1 MDLFLQMLINGATVG
16 GTYALAAIGISL
28 IFGILNIINFGH
40 GAALTIGAY
49 VAMVMLRYLGLDL
62 VLSFAVAVASSFL
75 TGYLIERIAVR
86 PLVGA
91 PILMPLIST
100 LGIGIALE
108 NVVQFIFGPQTQPF
122 PTEVSHEPFMLGGA
136 TVSVWELATMIVTV
150 ITIAAL
156 HMLLHHTRFGTAVRA
171 IAEDRRTAALL
182 GIDVDRT
189 IVITF
194 CIASALGGLAGVLS
208 AALYNTIDPVMGS
221 AAMLKAFAAS
231 VLGGM
236 EVVAGAIIGGL
247 VLGIAESATS
257 IYVSTAWRDGVALI
271 LLVLVL
277 LFKPTGLLGQRSLE
291 KVERQSLTVLPL
303 PPVPAFKLA
312 QPWFWIGLAIALALP
327 LIFRDLYSQRIL
339 TVMLLFGT
347 LALSLN
353 LIAGFAGII
362 SLAHASFYGI
372 GAYVSALLTTT
383 LGLPVFVGF
392 TAAVAFAGLFGIA
405 FAWPVMR
412 LARPLCRHGHA
423 GHGGRDLG
431 GDAELDRAHQRPDG
445 DPLDPTARPA
455 WLRDR
460 GRRLLLSGPGP
471 AGGLD
476 RGGGG
481 AAG

>member
-1 MDLFLQMLINGATVG
+1 MDLFLQMMINGATVG

-49 VAMVMLRYLGLDL
+49 VAMVMLRYVGLDL
-62 VLSFAVAVASSFL
+62 VLSFAIAVASSFPV
-75 TGYLIERIAVR
+75 GYLIERVAVR
-86 PLVGA
+86 PLVGT

-136 TVSVWELATMIVTV
+136 TVSVWELATIVVTV

-156 HMLLHHTRFGTAVRA
+156 HVLLHHTRFGTAVRA

-208 AALYNTIDPVMGS
+208 AALYDTIDPVMGS

-231 VLGGM
+231 
-236 EVVAGAIIGGL
+236 

-312 QPWFWIGLAIALALP
+312 QPWFWIGLAIALVLP

-383 LGLPVFVGF
+383 LGMPVFVGF
-392 TAAVAFAGLFGIA
+392 VAAVAFAGLFGIA

-412 LARPLCRHGHA
+412 LRGHYVAMGTLGMA
-423 GHGGRDLG
+423 GVISVVMLNWIGL
-431 GDAELDRAHQRPDG
+431 
-445 DPLDPTARPA
+445 TN
-455 WLRDR
+455 
-460 GRRLLLSGPGP
+460 GPMGIRSIP
-471 AGGLD
+471 PPSLFGYEIVGV
-476 RGGGG
+476 GYY
-481 AAG
+481 